1 MVLLPE
7 HVQIQTGGQIQSN
20 STQGKYLAV
29 RNLQGKAAKKKGR
42 GKPIDRLD
50 IACSNRIALPKSV
63 LKTCSQAWQEPSQ
76 DFQNSRPKLSQM
88 WPEPYK
94 SIQIRGTFWIVGTFS
109 KRFKSLRNC
118 IETTPQWHSKAAK
131 KTLTSSP
138 KMGKLGQSPHVS
150 NEENTSIYPKHQRAS
165 FAFEP

>member
-1 MVLLPE
+1 MSKSRQE
-7 HVQIQTGGQIQSN
+7 DKFNQIQLKESISQCATS
-20 STQGKYLAV
+20 KECL
-29 RNLQGKAAKKKGR
+29 AAKKKGR

-109 KRFKSLRNC
+109 KRFKSLRNY
-118 IETTPQWHSKAAK
+118 IEATPQWHSKAAK

-150 NEENTSIYPKHQRAS
+150 NDENTSIYPKHQRAS